1 MNVIKMCPETMDKK
15 TLYSLTRGQSMS
27 VKDVD
32 ERAVIT
38 PVAYAVYEDTD
49 KDGKTNEVLAI
60 RDKESGEVF
69 TTISPTFKR
78 NFFDIVEFMGGD
90 DYSISVIHGT
100 TLAGRDFVTC
110 TMVCD

>member
-1 MNVIKMCPETMDKK
+1 MNVIKTYPEIMDKK

-32 ERAVIT
+32 DRTVIT
-38 PVAYAVYEDTD
+38 PAAFVVYEDTD
-49 KDGKTNEVLAI
+49 KDGKMNEVLAI

-78 NFFDIVEFMGGD
+78 DFFDIVDFMGED
-90 DYSISVIHGT
+90 DYSIRTVHGT
-100 TLAGRDFVTC
+100 TKAGRDFVTC

>member
-1 MNVIKMCPETMDKK
+1 MNIIKMQPQTMDKK
-15 TLYSLTRGQSMS
+15 TLYSLTHGQSMS
-27 VKDVD
+27 VKNVD
-32 ERAVIT
+32 ERTVIT
-38 PVAYAVYEDTD
+38 PAAYAVYEDTD

-78 NFFDIVEFMGGD
+78 DFFEIVELMGED
-90 DYSISVIHGT
+90 DYSIRVIHGT
-100 TLAGRDFVTC
+100 TKAGRDFVTC

>member
-1 MNVIKMCPETMDKK
+1 MNVTKMYPETMDKK
-15 TLYSLTRGQSMS
+15 TLYSLTRGRSMS

-32 ERAVIT
+32 ERTVIT
-38 PVAYAVYEDTD
+38 PVAYAVYEDID
-49 KDGKTNEVLAI
+49 KDGKTSEVLAI

-78 NFFDIVEFMGGD
+78 DFFVIVDLMGEEE
-90 DYSISVIHGT
+90 YSIRTFHGT
-100 TLAGRDFVTC
+100 TKAGRDFVTC

>member
-1 MNVIKMCPETMDKK
+1 MNVIKMYPETMDKK
-15 TLYSLTRGQSMS
+15 TLYSLTRGQGMM

-32 ERAVIT
+32 ERTVIT

-69 TTISPTFKR
+69 ITISSTFMR
-78 NFFDIVEFMGGD
+78 DFFDIVEFMGED
-90 DYSISVIHGT
+90 DYSIRTVHGT
-100 TLAGRDFVTC
+100 TKAGREFVTC

>member
-1 MNVIKMCPETMDKK
+1 MNVTQMKPESMDKK

-27 VKDVD
+27 IKDVD
-32 ERAVIT
+32 DRTVIT

-49 KDGKTNEVLAI
+49 KDGKVNEVLAI

-69 TTISPTFKR
+69 TTISQTFKR
-78 NFFDIVEFMGGD
+78 DFFDIVALMGED
-90 DYSISVIHGT
+90 DYSIRTVHGT
-100 TLAGRDFVTC
+100 TKAGRDFVTC

>member
-1 MNVIKMCPETMDKK
+1 MNVIRMHPETMDKK

-38 PVAYAVYEDTD
+38 PSAFALYEDTNM
-49 KDGKTNEVLAI
+49 DGKTNEVLAI

-78 NFFDIVEFMGGD
+78 DFFDIVEFMGED
-90 DYSISVIHGT
+90 DYFIHVVHGT
-100 TLAGRDFVTC
+100 TKAGRDFVTC

>member
-1 MNVIKMCPETMDKK
+1 MNVIKMYPETMDKK

-32 ERAVIT
+32 DRTVIT
-38 PVAYAVYEDTD
+38 PEAYAVYEDTD

-78 NFFDIVEFMGGD
+78 EFFDIVDFMGEDG
-90 DYSISVIHGT
+90 YSIRVVHGT
-100 TLAGRDFVTC
+100 TKAGREFVTC

>member
-1 MNVIKMCPETMDKK
+1 MNVIKMHPETMDKK

-32 ERAVIT
+32 DRTVIT

-78 NFFDIVEFMGGD
+78 DFFDIVDFMGED
-90 DYSISVIHGT
+90 DYSIHTVHGT
-100 TLAGRDFVTC
+100 TKAGRDFVTC